1 MIRHAIFII
10 IAGIWTIC
18 LLLSV
23 ESQADESLEEVKIPQ
38 ALSAGLH
45 HFLDLADPD
54 KTATFDPKKVAGVL
68 DFINQPGK
76 DAALYY
82 ADSILDAPSA
92 YYEFDIHENLKKIVA
107 YSFNPDIPDIATVPS
122 SVRLLYWLDASENR
136 QSPPRIGQYL
146 DRLDSPVVINGLQY
160 MEITPNT
167 HSGAYYAYN
176 MHHTM
181 LLFKYRQRNILVTV
195 SKQVDVSTVGKK
207 GYVLGADD
215 DWDYF
220 YSGKPGLTI
229 PALGWVNSYMYES
242 SGINIYDEVDPVAMK
257 VRCAAFKWLR
267 AGWSGI
273 NMVQRQHIYSGL
285 KRFAKPLKE
294 ILEYPSLPSVES
306 MAADFSRIRGFSDD
320 TLRSKMKIY
329 SGILQNRY
337 NGGKGHA
344 KKLPSFLFNNKN
356 HWARMSK
363 DEMESA
369 LVIEY
374 MKYAIGKTQPD
385 EVRALLGLKR

>member
-1 MIRHAIFII
+1 MIRLRLFILIF
-10 IAGIWTIC
+10 GIWTGC
-18 LLLSV
+18 LLLSA
-23 ESQADESLEEVKIPQ
+23 ESHADGNMKEVKIPQ
-38 ALSAGLH
+38 SLAAGLH

-54 KTATFDPKKVAGVL
+54 KTVVFDPEMVAGVL

-76 DAALYY
+76 DGALYY

-92 YYEFDIHENLKKIVA
+92 YYEFDIHQNLKKIVA
-107 YSFNPDIPDIATVPS
+107 YSFNPEIPYIATVPS
-122 SVRLLYWLDASENR
+122 SVRLLYWLDARKNR
-136 QSPPRIGQYL
+136 QSPPPIGRYL

-160 MEITPNT
+160 MEITPDT
-167 HSGAYYAYN
+167 HSGAYYGYN
-176 MHHTM
+176 LHQTV

-220 YSGKPGLTI
+220 YSSKPGLTI
-229 PALGWVNSYMYES
+229 PALGWVKSYMYES

-257 VRCAAFKWLR
+257 VHCAAFKWLR

-306 MAADFSRIRGFSDD
+306 MAADFSRIRGFSDA

-337 NGGKGHA
+337 DGGKGHA
-344 KKLPSFLFNNKN
+344 KKRPSLLFKNKN

-374 MKYAIGKTQPD
+374 MKYATGKTRPD
-385 EVRALLGLKR
+385 EVRDLLGLK

>member
-23 ESQADESLEEVKIPQ
+23 ESQADESLAEVKIPQ

-146 DRLDSPVVINGLQY
+146 DRLYSPVVINGLQY

-306 MAADFSRIRGFSDD
+306 MADDFSRIRGFSED
-320 TLRSKMKIY
+320 TLRSKMRIY

-337 NGGKGHA
+337 DRGGGRIG
-344 KKLPSFLFNNKN
+344 KLSANLFKNKPY
-356 HWARMSK
+356 WVQMSR

-374 MKYAIGKTQPD
+374 MKLAVGKTRPE
-385 EVRALLGLKR
+385 EVRELLGLKR

>member
-1 MIRHAIFII
+1 M
-10 IAGIWTIC
+10 IWTMC
-18 LLLSV
+18 LFLPV

-45 HFLDLADPD
+45 HFLDLADPE
-54 KTATFDPKKVAGVL
+54 KTVVFDPKKVAGVL

-82 ADSILDAPSA
+82 ADSILAAPSA
-92 YYEFDIHENLKKIVA
+92 YYGFDIHENLEKIVA
-107 YSFNPDIPDIATVPS
+107 YSFNPEIPCIATVPS
-122 SVRLLYWLDASENR
+122 SVRLLYWLDARMNR
-136 QSPPRIGQYL
+136 QSSPRIGQYL
-146 DRLDSPVVINGLQY
+146 DQLDSPVVVKGVQY
-160 MEITPNT
+160 MEITLDT

-176 MHHTM
+176 MHQTM
-181 LLFKYRQRNILVTV
+181 ILFKYRQRNILVTV

-229 PALGWVNSYMYES
+229 PALGWVKSYIYGS
-242 SGINIYDEVDPVAMK
+242 SGINIYDEIDPVAPT
-257 VRCAAFKWLR
+257 VRCAVFKWLR

-273 NMVQRQHIYSGL
+273 NMARRKHIYSGL
-285 KRFAKPLKE
+285 KRFAKPIKE
-294 ILEYPSLPSVES
+294 ILEYPSLPSVEA
-306 MAADFSRIRGFSDD
+306 MAGDFSRIRGFSED

-337 NGGKGHA
+337 NRGNGHG
-344 KKLPSFLFNNKN
+344 KKLSSFLFKNKN
-356 HWARMSK
+356 HWAQMSK

-374 MKYAIGKTQPD
+374 MKYAVGNIRPD
-385 EVRALLGLKR
+385 EVRELLDLKR